1 MAAGLLCVLMLASLA
16 VARVAR
22 SFRPWRRPAGRP
34 PQTSKPAWRAPRTTR
49 MAQAALMSGV
59 LAITVASVTGTVS
72 AVVHSPSGVSQVL
85 ASRQSSRPCSTQGN
99 STRLW
104 TEAHKKTLITAQCQ
118 SPLWLIR
125 AGRHGGRPPRR
136 TRRRGPAQVCTHRI
150 DGQADAP
157 NKRITDALGTQD
169 TEPEPEPGDERD
181 DDSEQ
186 AS

>member
-1 MAAGLLCVLMLASLA
+1 
-16 VARVAR
+16 
-22 SFRPWRRPAGRP
+22 
-34 PQTSKPAWRAPRTTR
+34 

-118 SPLWLIR
+118 SPLWLNSGLAATEAARR
-125 AGRHGGRPPRR
+125 AEHGVAVLLKSAPTASTDRPTPPTSASPTPSAPRTPNPNPATKETTTASRHPEMPGPRKE
-136 TRRRGPAQVCTHRI
+136 TGQ
-150 DGQADAP
+150 DG
-157 NKRITDALGTQD
+157 
-169 TEPEPEPGDERD
+169 
-181 DDSEQ
+181 
-186 AS
+186 